1 MMILI
6 YIVAAL
12 LVVVIILA
20 AVAPKTYDV
29 SRSILID
36 KPKEVV
42 FPYLKMIKNQ
52 DHWSPW
58 KQKDPNME
66 QKYTGTDGEVG
77 FKAYWKG
84 NKEVGEGSQM
94 IKNMVENERI
104 DTYIVFL
111 KPWKS
116 ESDGYYTLEDAGPGQ
131 TKVVWGFKG
140 KNKFPATLFMLFYNM
155 DKAVGKDFEDGLQNL
170 KTILEA

>member
-6 YIVAAL
+6 YTAAII
-12 LVVVIILA
+12 LVIIIILA
-20 AVAPKTYDV
+20 AAAPKTYQV
-29 SRSILID
+29 SRSIVID
-36 KPKEVV
+36 KPKEIVY
-42 FPYLKMIKNQ
+42 PYLKMIKNQ

-94 IKNMVENERI
+94 IKAMVENERI
-104 DTYIVFL
+104 DTYMVFL

-116 ESDGYYTLEDAGPGQ
+116 ESDGYYILEDAGPGQ

-140 KNKFPATLFMLFYNM
+140 KNKFPATLFMLFYTM
-155 DKAVGKDFEDGLQNL
+155 DKVVGKDFEEGLQSL